1 MSVNE
6 KKNLKKKE
14 RDGSRKCGNVTGSCR
29 TLINSI
35 NEEALISKAKRNDKK
50 EVPLMLSFV
59 GFVL

>member
-50 EVPLMLSFV
+50 EVP
-59 GFVL
+59 